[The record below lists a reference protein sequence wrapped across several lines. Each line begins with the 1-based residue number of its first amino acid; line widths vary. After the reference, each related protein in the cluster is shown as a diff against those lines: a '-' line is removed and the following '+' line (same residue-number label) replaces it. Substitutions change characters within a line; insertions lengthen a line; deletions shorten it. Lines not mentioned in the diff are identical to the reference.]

1 MIILPIKKKW
11 FDMIKSG
18 EKKEEYREIKRYWIT
33 RFNNKG
39 ILSKYN
45 PHTIIFRNG
54 YGKNRPSLQCKVNV
68 RVGQGK
74 EKWGAKKRKR
84 VLRFRNFGGARTM
97 TKEQEKVIE
106 RLNSFIKVN
115 KDFFENQ
122 GNMLINKKDIQD
134 IGTVLSMLKEQQEEN
149 KKKDNTVRKI
159 ISRLDNDYKRITET
173 LQDGKHCDDYSRDR
187 LKAYRTKTRE
197 IKEYIEEQYFERK
210 AEQ

>member
-84 VLRFRNFGGARTM
+84 VLRFRNFGGNVMTDYEQIVISAVRYALGRMTYIVELTVNYVLQQIEDNKLSDRCLDIIAEDIRSARTLGM
-97 TKEQEKVIE
+97 ECDKV
-106 RLNSFIKVN
+106 LW
-115 KDFFENQ
+115 
-122 GNMLINKKDIQD
+122 
-134 IGTVLSMLKEQQEEN
+134 LKL
-149 KKKDNTVRKI
+149 
-159 ISRLDNDYKRITET
+159 LDR
-173 LQDGKHCDDYSRDR
+173 
-187 LKAYRTKTRE
+187 
-197 IKEYIEEQYFERK
+197 IEEVV
-210 AEQ
+210 